1 MRAECKK
8 YAMVK
13 RGTGIMLGQSDEY
26 TSLRNEIISCE
37 EQQRTVWIYMYI
49 LFGTLFVLGIERSYF
64 MFLVT
69 YIILIPFQVV
79 INRYAWS
86 ITKLSTY
93 IRLFYEQEERHLNW
107 ESMHTCNEYKLYY
120 KNINSSITGI
130 MRNSG
135 GTQLGF
141 LSTSFFIIVLLYNN
155 YQGNRFHLTLIDVS
169 LIFLSLFLFLIIIII
184 NKEFNKSYDNEL
196 ELVIQKYKERLK

>member
-1 MRAECKK
+1 
-8 YAMVK
+8 
-13 RGTGIMLGQSDEY
+13 MLGHSDEY

-37 EQQRTVWIYMYI
+37 EQQRSVWIYMYI
-49 LFGTLFVLGIERSYF
+49 MFGTLFILGIEKSCY

-93 IRLFYEQEERHLNW
+93 IRLFYEQDEHQLNW
-107 ESMHTCNEYKLYY
+107 ETMHICNEYKLYL
-120 KNINSSITGI
+120 KKINNSISGI

-141 LSTSFFIIVLLYNN
+141 LSTSFFIITLLSNN
-155 YQGNRFHLTLIDVS
+155 YQNNIFKLTLIDIS
-169 LIFLSLFLFLIIIII
+169 LIFLSFILFIIVILINI
-184 NKEFNKSYDNEL
+184 EFTKSYDEEL
-196 ELVIQKYKERLK
+196 ELVIKYYKDQI